1 VQRAFHRAAG
11 RVDGRR
17 FGGGVTEPG
26 VAGPRGGAGRRA
38 GGRGGVVPGERVVR
52 VLAGAAGVV
61 GVAGAAAGLLEAGG
75 AWAAIAFGVASA
87 LAVAWAAAPALAGAR
102 AGGGGGRRE
111 AEAWIT
117 SILESVTDGF
127 VALDA
132 GWRVT
137 YLNRAA
143 EELLAAP
150 RRDVLGTVA
159 WDHPGLGGGEL
170 EAACRAAAARR
181 QPVRIEVAYAPRS
194 AWLEAHAYASGNGVV
209 LYVRDVTERRRAEAA
224 VRESEARF
232 AGIVAIAAE
241 GIISI
246 DETQRITLFNEGAE
260 RIFGYR
266 QSEVI
271 GQPLPLLLPARFRA
285 SHDAHVRAFGASPVT
300 ARRMGE
306 RREIAGRRKSGE
318 EFPAEASI
326 SKLQIGGR
334 PVYTVVLRDIT
345 ERRQAEDRER
355 FLAEASV
362 ALTASL
368 EAESVLRTLVG
379 LAAQRT
385 GAWAAAWGATGD
397 RLDEA
402 PVWAGDPPAPVAV
415 AELLAEVAEPAREA
429 LRSGVVVQRPA
440 RGGSGRQSRVAPL
453 PGVSGPQGAVAVVT
467 GEGGLAED
475 EALLFDE
482 LARRAALAVEN
493 ARLYGA
499 AQAAIGA
506 RDEVLGVVSHDL
518 GNPLSAI
525 FIGTRL
531 LLRGGRLDD
540 GTRVRIEAI
549 RGAADQMKRL
559 VQDLLE
565 IRRIEAGR
573 LPLDI
578 RPVHVPALLADA
590 LAAARPLAE
599 ERHTSVTLG
608 EVAAA
613 GVAGDRDRL
622 LQVFS
627 NLLGNAIKFT
637 PAGGRVTVDAAEV
650 AEGVRFRVRDTGPGL
665 GAEEL
670 PHVFDRFWRARQT
683 GQHGVGLGLAITRG
697 IVEAHGGAIRVE
709 SEPGAGATFEFVI
722 PRASVP

>member
-1 VQRAFHRAAG
+1 VTG
-11 RVDGRR
+11 R
-17 FGGGVTEPG
+17 
-26 VAGPRGGAGRRA
+26 GPRGGDRAGRVPGA
-38 GGRGGVVPGERVVR
+38 GPAGSVPGERVVR
-52 VLAGAAGVV
+52 VLAGAAGLVA
-61 GVAGAAAGLLEAGG
+61 VAGAAAGLLEALGPWG
-75 AWAAIAFGVASA
+75 SIAFAVAGA
-87 LAVAWAAAPALAGAR
+87 LALTWAVAPVLAR
-102 AGGGGGRRE
+102 AGVSRDRGRHE

-132 GWRVT
+132 DWRIT

-150 RRDVLGTVA
+150 RRDVLGSIA
-159 WDHPGLGGGEL
+159 WEWPGLGGGEL
-170 EAACRAAAARR
+170 EAACRTAAARR

-194 AWLEAHAYASGNGVV
+194 AWLETHAYASGNGVV

-224 VRESEARF
+224 VRASEAKF
-232 AGIVAIAAE
+232 AGIVSIAAE
-241 GIISI
+241 AIISI
-246 DETQRITLFNEGAE
+246 DETQRVTMFNEGAE
-260 RIFGYR
+260 QIFGYR
-266 QSEVI
+266 QEEVV
-271 GQPLPLLLPARFRA
+271 GQSLSLLLPARFRD
-285 SHDAHVRAFGASPVT
+285 SHGAHVQAFAASPVT

-326 SKLQIGGR
+326 SKFQAGGGTIF
-334 PVYTVVLRDIT
+334 TVVLRDIT
-345 ERRQAEDRER
+345 ERRQAEDRQR

-368 EAESVLRTLVG
+368 EAESVLRSLVEL
-379 LAAQRT
+379 LARRT
-385 GAWAAAWGATGD
+385 GAWAVAWGAHGE
-397 RLDEA
+397 RLEEA
-402 PVWAGDPPAPVAV
+402 AVWAGDPPASPAV
-415 AELLAEVAEPAREA
+415 AELLEEVAESAREA
-429 LRSGVVVQRPA
+429 LQRGGVVERRA
-440 RGGSGRQSRVAPL
+440 RDGSGRQSRVVPL
-453 PGVSGPQGAVAVVT
+453 HGVSGPQGAVALVS
-467 GEGGLAED
+467 GPGGLSEED
-475 EALLFDE
+475 ALLFEE

-531 LLRGGRLDD
+531 LLRGDRLDE
-540 GTRVRIEAI
+540 GTRARIEAI

-573 LPLDI
+573 LPLEI
-578 RPVHVPALLADA
+578 RPVDVRPLLADA

-599 ERHTSVTLG
+599 ERHISIALG
-608 EVAAA
+608 RVAAGA
-613 GVAGDRDRL
+613 VAGDPDRL

-637 PAGGRVTVDAAEV
+637 PAGGSVSVGADEV
-650 AEGVRFRVRDTGPGL
+650 ADGVRFRVTDTGPGL
-665 GAEEL
+665 GVEEL

-697 IVEAHGGAIRVE
+697 IVEAHGGSIRVE

-722 PRASVP
+722 PRATPT